1 VAHRILVKTAIV
13 TAVAALLLV
22 PARAQDWP
30 QWRGPNRDGAMAAF
44 SQPASWPERLARK
57 WQVEVGLGY
66 ATPLLVG
73 ARLYTFTRQGEEEV
87 LQALDAASGKVIWR
101 TAYPAPFEMNSSTAR
116 HRAGPKSTP
125 AFANGRIFT
134 FGMSS
139 IVTAFDA
146 ATGRQIWQKP
156 ATPAQPLFHTSAS
169 PIVDGDRVIL
179 HVGGPGDA
187 ALTAFDVATGAVRW
201 RWTGDSPAYSSPILV
216 ELAGTRQIAT
226 FTHQYMV
233 GVSAATGELLWR
245 RPFTTPSNTTS
256 QTPVLH
262 KDMLIQAGREN
273 GFVAFRVV
281 RQGNIFTT
289 QDVWRTDQ
297 VSQHMTNG
305 VAIGNVLFGL
315 SHRNAGQYFAL
326 DLDNGKVLWTS
337 EPRQAENVAFVRGG
351 ETIFALE
358 DDGEMVILSAD
369 TTGFKPIRRYDVAAS
384 ETWAQPAISG
394 NRMFIKDVSH
404 LTLWTLN

>member
-281 RQGNIFTT
+281 RQGNTFTT